1 MTHRAL
7 CQVLAALLLFA
18 AGVARA
24 ESRLELSV
32 VTDWQTVML
41 FGSPEQ
47 AEQAIDS
54 IVAHTA
60 AIYKEQLGIELVLT
74 STQVPQDPTQDDVP
88 ADTQPEFLLR
98 SMQEYRTNHPKHRA
112 ADVTAL
118 ISSRNLHIGSK
129 IYSGY
134 ANIGPVC
141 SATSVALLSLQ
152 STGLEA
158 VTLAHEIAHTLGA
171 SHDGEVPCENESRTG
186 WIMAASGTYGGDHFS
201 ACSVEV
207 IRESIERFGDC
218 ISKPALAA
226 TGSGST
232 APAVA
237 NASKGSNGGAG
248 SWDALS
254 ALALA
259 GVLLFRLGP
268 LRLFRS
274 IHAAALCRRGAVSRR
289 PSATSP
295 PPNASANMIH
305 KGACNPTRSAA

>member
-7 CQVLAALLLFA
+7 CQVLAALLFLTT
-18 AGVARA
+18 GVTRA

-32 VTDWQTVML
+32 VTDWQTVVL
-41 FGSPEQ
+41 FGSPEKT
-47 AEQAIDS
+47 EQAIHS

-60 AIYKEQLGIELVLT
+60 TIYKEQLGIELVLIHT
-74 STQVPQDPTQDDVP
+74 RVPQDQTQDDLP
-88 ADTQPEFLLR
+88 THTQPEFLLR

-118 ISSRNLHIGSK
+118 ISSRDLHIGSK

-141 SATSVALLSLQ
+141 SATSVALVSLQ

-158 VTLAHEIAHTLGA
+158 FTLAHEIAHTIGG

-186 WIMAASGTYGGDHFS
+186 WIMSASGTYSGNRFS
-201 ACSVEV
+201 ACSVDV

-218 ISKPALAA
+218 ISEPPPVAS
-226 TGSGST
+226 GSGST
-232 APAVA
+232 APALA
-237 NASKGSNGGAG
+237 NASEESDGGGG

-259 GVLLFRLGP
+259 SMLLFRLGSRP
-268 LRLFRS
+268 RRS
-274 IHAAALCRRGAVSRR
+274 LHH
-289 PSATSP
+289 P
-295 PPNASANMIH
+295 H
-305 KGACNPTRSAA
+305 

>member
-7 CQVLAALLLFA
+7 CQVLAALLFLA
-18 AGVARA
+18 AGVTRA

-32 VTDWQTVML
+32 VTDWQTVVL
-41 FGSPEQ
+41 FGSPEK
-47 AEQAIDS
+47 AEQAIHS
-54 IVAHTA
+54 IVAHA
-60 AIYKEQLGIELVLT
+60 ATIYKEQLGIELVLT
-74 STQVPQDPTQDDVP
+74 YTRVPQDPTQDGVP
-88 ADTQPEFLLR
+88 AHTQPEFLLR
-98 SMQEYRTNHPKHRA
+98 AMQEYRTNHPKHRA

-141 SATSVALLSLQ
+141 SATAVALVSLQ

-158 VTLAHEIAHTLGA
+158 FTLAHEIAHTIGG

-186 WIMAASGTYGGDHFS
+186 WIMAASGTYGGNRFS
-201 ACSVEV
+201 ACSVDV

-218 ISKPALAA
+218 ISEPPPAAS
-226 TGSGST
+226 GSGST
-232 APAVA
+232 APALG
-237 NASKGSNGGAG
+237 NASEGSDGGGG

-259 GVLLFRLGP
+259 GMLLFRL
-268 LRLFRS
+268 R
-274 IHAAALCRRGAVSRR
+274 IR
-289 PSATSP
+289 PRH
-295 PPNASANMIH
+295 N
-305 KGACNPTRSAA
+305 